1 MAGTITI
8 SPKFQIAI
16 PKQVREQIGLQ
27 AGDRLQV
34 MVYDRRIE
42 LIPIEKLSDLKGSL
56 QGIQTKVKR

>member
-16 PKQVREQIGLQ
+16 PKNVREQIGLQ

>member
-1 MAGTITI
+1 MSNTITV

-16 PKQVREQIGLQ
+16 PKHVREQIGLQ
-27 AGDRLQV
+27 SGDRLQV

-42 LIPIEKLSDLKGSL
+42 LIPVEKLSSLKGSL